1 MRVDPER
8 AVQVFSTC
16 PPSTAAAPAAYPE
29 WVARTAA
36 WSERAGC
43 TGTLIYS
50 DHSLLDPW
58 LVAQLVVQAT
68 DRLGPLV
75 AVQPTCMSP
84 HSAAKMVS
92 SIAHLH
98 PGRPVFLNMIAGGFR
113 NDLGAM
119 NDPTPHDRRYARLV
133 EYTTIL
139 TRLLTDPAPL
149 TFTGE
154 FYGVTNLRLAPP
166 PAPGTLGGVFVS
178 GSSPAG
184 LEAARALGATAVR
197 YPEPDGVEPPPGV
210 SAGIRVGVIARADR
224 QEAWRI
230 ARARFPED
238 RRGQLTHQLAVKV
251 SDSAWHRRLSE
262 LDTADAEDEVYW
274 LRPFANYHTFCPYLV
289 GDHERVAAEL
299 ARYLGSGHT
308 RIILDVPVTED
319 DLVHARRCVDRAAAL
334 AAPAGALG
342 SRA

>member
-1 MRVDPER
+1 MPADPDRPVE
-8 AVQVFSTC
+8 VFSTC
-16 PPSTAAAPAAYPE
+16 PPSSAVAGPAYAE
-29 WVARTAA
+29 LVAQVAA

-58 LVAQLVVQAT
+58 LVAQLVVQSSE
-68 DRLGPLV
+68 RLAPLV

-84 HSAAKMVS
+84 HTAAKMVS

-98 PGRPVFLNMIAGGFR
+98 PGRQVFLNMVAGGFR

-119 NDPTPHDRRYARLV
+119 NDPTPHDRRYARLI
-133 EYTTIL
+133 EYTTIVS
-139 TRLLTDPAPL
+139 RLLADPAPL

-154 FYGVTNLRLAPP
+154 FHGVTNLRLAPP

-184 LEAARALGATAVR
+184 VEAARTLGATAVR
-197 YPEPDGVEPPPGV
+197 YPEPGGIEPPAGV
-210 SAGIRVGVIARADR
+210 RAGIRVGVIARADR

-230 ARARFPED
+230 AHARFPED
-238 RRGQLTHQLAVKV
+238 RRGQLTHQLAIKV
-251 SDSAWHRRLSE
+251 SDSAWHHRLSE
-262 LDTADAEDEVYW
+262 LDAADVVDEVYW
-274 LRPFANYHTFCPYLV
+274 LRPFVNYHTFCPYLV

-299 ARYLGSGHT
+299 ARYFGTGHT
-308 RIILDVPVTED
+308 RLILDVPVTED
-319 DLVHARRCVDRAAAL
+319 DLIHARRCVDRACAL
-334 AAPAGALG
+334 AAEAAALG
-342 SRA
+342 GRA